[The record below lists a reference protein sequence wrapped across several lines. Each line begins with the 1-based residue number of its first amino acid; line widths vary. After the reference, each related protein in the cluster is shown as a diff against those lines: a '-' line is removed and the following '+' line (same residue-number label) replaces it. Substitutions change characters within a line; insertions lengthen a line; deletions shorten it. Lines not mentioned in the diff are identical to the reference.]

1 MDIKEEAMI
10 EKIDSEKEDN
20 NNVLEK

>member
-20 NNVLEK
+20 NNVLKK